1 MFEACPQDAVS
12 VGWMFLLLCAW
23 VVSEKILKPSI
34 HYRPNIVV
42 LICLFTNIH
51 AIFCFLLDMAALIQ

>member
-23 VVSEKILKPSI
+23 VVSEKILITKYPLSSK
-34 HYRPNIVV
+34 HCCVN
-42 LICLFTNIH
+42 LSFH
-51 AIFCFLLDMAALIQ
+51 